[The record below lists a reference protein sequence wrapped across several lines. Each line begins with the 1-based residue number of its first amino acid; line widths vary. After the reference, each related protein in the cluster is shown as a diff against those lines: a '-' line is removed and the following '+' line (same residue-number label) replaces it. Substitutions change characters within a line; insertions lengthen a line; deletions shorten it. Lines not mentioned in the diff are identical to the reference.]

1 MKEQVNRVCEFL
13 DHHVTR
19 RFAGPAPLKEG
30 EGEVVPFLF
39 HRLFTDEELNED
51 IYLHER
57 VTVTLFDRFVGHCRV
72 LGYGFITPSEVL
84 RGQHVGKRSVMITFD
99 DGYADNLRALPILER
114 HDAKATFFLSPA
126 HISGHRRFW
135 WDALH
140 AQGVRSFSE
149 YQEMPFGEA
158 RSSIE
163 GRWPGAFQP
172 AGELD
177 RAMSLDEFMT
187 LAASDRVEIGHHS
200 FNHTVLAGRSR
211 EYVVA
216 EIEQANAFFQHHL
229 GFKPEAIAYP
239 NGVYTDTLVDL
250 CVEQGLRVG
259 LTCDF
264 RSERLSRNPGV
275 ERLMRLGRV
284 MVSGTRPLLPQVS
297 AATLQPSVKRGL
309 YDLKRAL
316 R

>member
-1 MKEQVNRVCEFL
+1 
-13 DHHVTR
+13 
-19 RFAGPAPLKEG
+19 
-30 EGEVVPFLF
+30 
-39 HRLFTDEELNED
+39 
-51 IYLHER
+51 
-57 VTVTLFDRFVGHCRV
+57 
-72 LGYGFITPSEVL
+72 
-84 RGQHVGKRSVMITFD
+84 
-99 DGYADNLRALPILER
+99 LPILER

-126 HISGHRRFW
+126 HISENRRFW

-140 AQGVRSFSE
+140 AHGVRAFSE

-158 RSSIE
+158 RSRIE
-163 GRWPGAFQP
+163 GRWPGSFRP

-177 RAMSLDEFMT
+177 RAMSLDELMA

-200 FNHTVLAGRSR
+200 FNHTVLAGRDWD
-211 EYVVA
+211 YVEA
-216 EIEQANAFFQHHL
+216 EIAQANAFFQHHL

-239 NGVYTDTLVDL
+239 NGVYTDTLVDV
-250 CVEQGLRVG
+250 CVELGLRIG

-264 RSERLSRNPGV
+264 RSERLSQNPGK

-284 MVSGTRPLLPQVS
+284 MVSGTRPLLPQLS
-297 AATLQPSVKRGL
+297 AATLQPSVKGGV